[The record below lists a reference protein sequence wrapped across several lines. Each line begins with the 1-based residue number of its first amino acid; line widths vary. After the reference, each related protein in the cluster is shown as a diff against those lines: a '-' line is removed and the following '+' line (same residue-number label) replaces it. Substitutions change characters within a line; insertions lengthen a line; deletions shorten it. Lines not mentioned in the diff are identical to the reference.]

1 MKKLRPGHPTLSHEI
16 SMVLEAVG
24 PGPEAVRQDF
34 AQASV
39 TESLLL
45 AAIEPRA

>member
-1 MKKLRPGHPTLSHEI
+1 MKKLRPGDPTLSHEI
-16 SMVLEAVG
+16 SMVH
-24 PGPEAVRQDF
+24 EAVRPDL